1 MKAGIARL
9 RRWNQAALDAEQA
22 ARENRREEARLLE
35 TYRWLA
41 EYPSAEWPARAAEA
55 DAITA
60 RIAQEELEELEE
72 LDRAERQRGAAHGH
86 GGPPRQAVLVC
97 AVVKRWE
104 YLLPGFGDQ
113 AETFE
118 LPAGDV
124 LYVVRASREEIGFP
138 LTDIREA
145 KLVERRDGSLRL
157 DVNLEKLS
165 LEPEDELRV
174 AGRSW
179 LVAALRSFQITL
191 ETR

>member
-1 MKAGIARL
+1 
-9 RRWNQAALDAEQA
+9 
-22 ARENRREEARLLE
+22 
-35 TYRWLA
+35 
-41 EYPSAEWPARAAEA
+41 
-55 DAITA
+55 
-60 RIAQEELEELEE
+60 
-72 LDRAERQRGAAHGH
+72 
-86 GGPPRQAVLVC
+86 
-97 AVVKRWE
+97 
-104 YLLPGFGDQ
+104 
-113 AETFE
+113 
-118 LPAGDV
+118 V